1 MTCHNCRIECRKFG
15 KTRKGQQRYRCCQCY
30 KTHSEPRNEYLGGM
44 YTSPEKVESVIKLLV
59 EGCSIR
65 SIERLT
71 GINQNT
77 IMKILV
83 FAGDRC
89 ERLLESK
96 LQGVPVANVQCDE
109 MWGFIGGK
117 QKRNVSD
124 DPRRGDAYCFVA
136 FDRDSKL
143 VLTWHLG
150 RRTARDAMAFTE
162 KLEAATVGEFQITT
176 DGFLPYFDAIHTC
189 LGTRV
194 DYAQIIK
201 IYEGSGLEEHRYSP
215 PHVIEE
221 IVKPMWGNPD
231 PERICTSHV
240 ERQNLTMR
248 MQIRRLT
255 RLTNAYS
262 KKWEN
267 HKAALALYFAHYN
280 FCRFHSSIRC
290 TPAMES
296 KVTDH
301 IWSVSE
307 LLGATQ
313 N

>member
-1 MTCHNCRIECRKFG
+1 
-15 KTRKGQQRYRCCQCY
+15 
-30 KTHSEPRNEYLGGM
+30 
-44 YTSPEKVESVIKLLV
+44 
-59 EGCSIR
+59 
-65 SIERLT
+65 
-71 GINQNT
+71 
-77 IMKILV
+77 MKILV

-96 LQGVPVANVQCDE
+96 LQAVPVANVQCDE
-109 MWGFIGGK
+109 MWGFIGCK
-117 QKRNVSD
+117 QKRNLND

-150 RRTARDAMAFTE
+150 RRTAKDTMAFAE
-162 KLEAATVGEFQITT
+162 KLEAATVGDFQITT
-176 DGFLPYFDAIHTC
+176 DGFQSYFDAIHTC

-201 IYEGSGLEEHRYSP
+201 IYEGSGIEEHRYSP
-215 PHVIEE
+215 AKVIDE
-221 IVKPMWGNPD
+221 IIKPMWGQPD
-231 PERICTSHV
+231 PDRICTSHV

-301 IWSVSE
+301 IWTISE
-307 LLGATQ
+307 LLGATP